1 MIRGS
6 IVVSISACHAEDPG
20 SIPGRGDYCLLL
32 GAAAREHVAPCAIF
46 SIRLHAAD
54 WGPESEL
61 AAGGSLTEA
70 ETEFCRGGLSAGTVV
85 WGRPHQPQ
93 QPCLPG
99 SAESAADIKLSWWR
113 GVLGQQGLNTPV
125 VAQWSTHPPARWKTG
140 ARTPAIANTASCPRQ
155 HAEDYCNFQKRF
167 HIRGS
172 IVVSISACHAE
183 DPGSIPGRGG

>member
-1 MIRGS
+1 M
-6 IVVSISACHAEDPG
+6 
-20 SIPGRGDYCLLL
+20 
-32 GAAAREHVAPCAIF
+32 
-46 SIRLHAAD
+46 
-54 WGPESEL
+54 
-61 AAGGSLTEA
+61 TEA
-70 ETEFCRGGLSAGTVV
+70 ETEFWRGGLSAGTVV

-183 DPGSIPGRGG
+183 DPGSIPGRGDYCLLLGAAAREHVAPCAIFSIRLRAGSERKAAAT